1 MEGDNKPVPVNRQNF
16 LAVHPAGWR
25 PGLRGA
31 AAGTRCALHAADT
44 VACTAVLRGRLG
56 LLDRLCASCLT

>member
-16 LAVHPAGWR
+16 LAVHPAG
-25 PGLRGA
+25 LRGA
-31 AAGTRCALHAADT
+31 AAGTRRALHAADT

-56 LLDRLCASCLT
+56 LLDRLCASCLI